1 MDETEKTEWTD
12 TKQNTDGTLK
22 RYYTIFLWFNTAFL
36 KLHITIL
43 KNKKTS
49 SFFGI
54 IVPGLIQL

>member
-43 KNKKTS
+43 KNKKKLLP
-49 SFFGI
+49 F
-54 IVPGLIQL
+54 LK